1 MTDRQTLN
9 RDYFVSVIAV
19 LMNDAP
25 MIEAFVQDLAGVLKS
40 RYENYEIL
48 LIDNDSED
56 QTSTVMRGILAKEDC
71 IRYVKLSSQYSME
84 AALSAGLEIA
94 IGDVIITMEPEC
106 DPPGLLPSFVDKT
119 IATGGVIYGIRLNH
133 DAAMAASYRIGK
145 KIFHVLCK
153 ALFEF
158 SPPRSAGFYM
168 GLSRSAVNAIVQ
180 IKGKAKFLRVFGRR
194 IGYRTDTIPY
204 AVEPRRPLRRQS
216 LARSVDYGLA
226 VIFTNST
233 RPLRLIS
240 LLGITAAVINLLGVG
255 YILISAL
262 VRRSP
267 VGPLSLLALQ
277 IAATGVFLFLII
289 VFLCEHY
296 IRSVENVTDGPTYY
310 IDHELT
316 SSVMVSGEEQRRN
329 VFEASGRS

>member
-1 MTDRQTLN
+1 MTDRQNLD
-9 RDYFVSVIAV
+9 RDHFVSVIAV
-19 LMNDAP
+19 LMDDAQLV
-25 MIEAFVQDLAGVLKS
+25 EAFVGDVALVLKS
-40 RYENYEIL
+40 RYENYEII
-48 LIDNDSED
+48 LIDNDSEED
-56 QTSTVMRGILAKEDC
+56 TPAVMRGLLSREDC
-71 IRYVKLSSQYSME
+71 IRYVKLSSRYSME

-94 IGDVIITMEPEC
+94 IGDVVVTMEPEC
-106 DPPGLLPSFVDKT
+106 DPAALLPTFVDKT
-119 IATGGVIYGIRLNH
+119 IATGGVVYGIRVNH
-133 DAAMAASYRIGK
+133 DAAMAVSYRLGK

-153 ALFEF
+153 VLFEF

-168 GLSRSAVNAIVQ
+168 GLSRAAVNAIVQ

-194 IGYRTDTIPY
+194 IGYRTDSVSY
-204 AVEPRRPLRRQS
+204 AIVPRRRLRRRS

-240 LLGITAAVINLLGVG
+240 LLGVAAAAMNALWFAYLLAA
-255 YILISAL
+255 AL
-262 VRRSP
+262 VRRTAPGP
-267 VGPLSLLALQ
+267 VALLALQ
-277 IAATGVFLFLII
+277 IAASGVFLFVII

-316 SSVMVSGEEQRRN
+316 SSVMVAGEEQRRN
-329 VFEASGRS
+329 VYEASGRP